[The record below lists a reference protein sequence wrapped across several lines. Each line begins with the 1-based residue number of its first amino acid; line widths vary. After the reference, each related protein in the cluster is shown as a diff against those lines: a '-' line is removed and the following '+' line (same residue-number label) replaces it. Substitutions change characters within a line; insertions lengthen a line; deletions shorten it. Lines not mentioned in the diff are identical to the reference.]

1 MEGGTQVKKTVWTL
15 LVFILFLGFNC
26 PSFAQFKPE
35 EVEAREKWEEFL
47 ATAEVIEEEQ
57 PFSDREAV
65 TKPWVITLEKDG
77 VTNKAIWKNP
87 EGRMKGFME
96 NWRWEIAA
104 YQLDKYLN
112 LNMVPPTVERRFQGN
127 RGSCQ
132 LWVDSMM
139 SLKQKVEDKV
149 KTPSY
154 KIFYWNRALY
164 LQRAFDNLIAN
175 EDRHQNQYLITDDWR
190 MILIDHSRTFR
201 TSKKFTKNLIYDEK
215 YKEGPTFIM
224 KEIPKAL
231 YEKLKSLNVEVI
243 KEVVGEYLTD
253 AEIEATLKRR
263 DLMIEWLDKRIK
275 KMGEE
280 KVLY

>member
-1 MEGGTQVKKTVWTL
+1 MKKYIMIF
-15 LVFILFLGFNC
+15 LVITLFLGLNL

-35 EVEAREKWEEFL
+35 EVEAREKWEDFL
-47 ATAEVIEEEQ
+47 RTAEVVDQNQ

-77 VTNKAIWKNP
+77 VTKRAIWKNP
-87 EGRMKGFME
+87 EGRMKGFLE

-104 YQLDKYLN
+104 YHLDKHLN
-112 LNMVPPTVERRFQGN
+112 LCMVPPTVERRFEGN

-132 LWVDSMM
+132 LWVDSKM
-139 SLKQKVEDKV
+139 SLRQKVENKV

-154 KIFYWNRALY
+154 KIFHWNRALY
-164 LQRAFDNLIAN
+164 LQRTFDNLIAN

-201 TSKKFTKNLIYDEK
+201 TAKKFTKKLIYDEK

-224 KEIPKAL
+224 KEMPKDL
-231 YEKLKSLNVEVI
+231 YEKLKTLNAEII

-253 AEIEATLKRR
+253 DEIEATLIRR
-263 DLMIEWLDKRIK
+263 DLMIKWLDKRIK

>member
-1 MEGGTQVKKTVWTL
+1 MKKYFL
-15 LVFILFLGFNC
+15 IFLVFIIFLGFNL
-26 PSFAQFKPE
+26 PLFAQFKPE
-35 EVEAREKWEEFL
+35 GVEAREKWEEFL
-47 ATAEVIEEEQ
+47 MTAEVVDQDQ
-57 PFSDREAV
+57 PFKDKEAV

-77 VTNKAIWKNP
+77 VKNKALWKNP
-87 EGRMKGFME
+87 EGRMKGFVE
-96 NWRWEIAA
+96 NWKWEIAA
-104 YQLDKYLN
+104 YRLDKYLN
-112 LNMVPPTVERRFQGN
+112 LCMVPPTIERRFQGN

-139 SLKQKVEDKV
+139 SLKQKVEGKV

-164 LQRAFDNLIAN
+164 MQRTFDNLIAN
-175 EDRHQNQYLITDDWR
+175 EDRHQNQYLITEDWR
-190 MILIDHSRTFR
+190 MILIDHSRSFR
-201 TSKKFTKNLIYDEK
+201 TSKKFTKKLIYDEK

-224 KEIPKAL
+224 KEIPKDL
-231 YEKLKSLNVEVI
+231 YEKLKSLNTEVI

-253 AEIEATLKRR
+253 KEIEATLIRR
-263 DLMIEWLDKRIK
+263 DLIVEWLDKRIK